1 MAKIVFYMIFKP
13 QSNRSGLY
21 VNNATL
27 RLNRNLN
34 PQPEPQ
40 PDRSLYINIGDVTQT
55 AAVQTAAVCL
65 GHNGLLYYLY
75 HYNVTVEHIYRYHP
89 MLSLETINFVSQAC
103 MSTMECVLYMYTTL
117 VD

>member
-27 RLNRNLN
+27 RSNRNLN
-34 PQPEPQ
+34 PQP
-40 PDRSLYINIGDVTQT
+40 DHSLYIYNGDVTQT

-65 GHNGLLYYLY
+65 G
-75 HYNVTVEHIYRYHP
+75 
-89 MLSLETINFVSQAC
+89 Q
-103 MSTMECVLYMYTTL
+103 
-117 VD
+117 